1 MKKQCILLHL
11 RWLPFIA
18 LLFFTRASFGQG
30 PTVSGKVT
38 DSTGK
43 GLEGVSILV
52 KGHKKAAITDANGA
66 FTLALPVTRAILVFS
81 AVGYTPQ
88 QMTVTA
94 AQHELTVTLSRI
106 NDAMQDVIIV

>member
-11 RWLPFIA
+11 RWLPLIA

-43 GLEGVSILV
+43 ALAGSAIGYAMDGFDLLIL
-52 KGHKKAAITDANGA
+52 GFMLPAISAELRACAMGA
-66 FTLALPVTRAILVFS
+66 IARQAQRARVRSGKSFW
-81 AVGYTPQ
+81 G
-88 QMTVTA
+88 M
-94 AQHELTVTLSRI
+94 
-106 NDAMQDVIIV
+106 